1 MKEGRKPKRCSPT
14 KGGMDSPSRLLPGLP
29 LVTGGEIIPDW
40 LPWTLAETGTL
51 TQDTNDHTGAEAGAV
66 RRGLKPSDFLRNL
79 WREPWAACLLG
90 RPMRSRLEV
99 VVDRA
104 VLGLKTLK
112 VAVGRCWP
120 DWSSGWSG

>member
-1 MKEGRKPKRCSPT
+1 MKEREEAKRMLAEKGRD
-14 KGGMDSPSRLLPGLP
+14 GSPSRLLPGLP
-29 LVTGGEIIPDW
+29 LVTGEEIISDW
-40 LPWTLAETGTL
+40 LPWTLAGTGTL
-51 TQDTNDHTGAEAGAV
+51 TQDTNHHTGAEAGAV